1 MWTRR
6 TVMGGSA
13 LLWSVA
19 AATAASAGAV
29 PVAGSPPAVAPSL
42 ATTGLVAAGTVC
54 LADLEPDT
62 LGRLFD
68 TEPGGVIGADYQRAI
83 TMPDGRVLWT
93 FQDAAVRLGPDE
105 ITIVHNIAV
114 LQHDRCF
121 EILYRGSRAAPRSM
135 FFADRTVPFVR
146 WFWPL
151 DASVGHDGR
160 VYVYAAEVVERG
172 SDYLTETTPVGTWV
186 AIFDPTVDDVVAE
199 LRPPDSSADL
209 YGWSITSDADWTYLY
224 AQCYRQFG
232 FDDYATVPAFD
243 RSCATRITVAR
254 VPRGRLFDPL
264 RYWDGASWVADPQR
278 AAPVIETGG
287 RRINADQF
295 EWTGARF
302 VSVNKEGDWWG
313 DRILLSESVSPT
325 GPFRVYDE
333 ITAPIKCAECNS
345 FFATWVP
352 AAATRRTD
360 SSFVISLAHNRWDGV
375 VSAWYRPSFHRVRA
389 PTHSPSGS
397 TFVLTLPA
405 GTGAAALNVVAVGP
419 HEPGFLTVYPC
430 GAGRPEASN
439 VNHVGRPVVSN
450 LVLARPDAAGR
461 VCIYSL
467 ASTELVVDLSG
478 AFGVGG
484 STFRPQD
491 RPERV
496 VDTRVGTG
504 APLRRVGAGEELR
517 FRLSGSAETVGLA
530 LNVIAVEP
538 TAPGYLTVY
547 QCAGGRPETS
557 NVNYVSEP
565 VVSNLVVVPT
575 RADATDSTD
584 VCIYSLAETHVVV
597 DLAGSF
603 VGEGFVPPGA
613 PPGAPLGAAVRLLDT
628 RGPGRER
635 VAAGGTVDVDLASS
649 ALAGVLN
656 VIAVEPTVPGFITV
670 HPCDEPAPNASN
682 INYGG
687 VPIVSNLVI
696 ARPSPDGRVC
706 LTSSAETDV
715 VVDLAGFVPMTADY
729 EPMRTPVRLVDTR
742 IGTGV
747 SGQFGRSSGTGP

>member
-1 MWTRR
+1 MWKQRR
-6 TVMGGSA
+6 FVGGSA
-13 LLWSVA
+13 LLWSIA
-19 AATAASAGAV
+19 AAVPAGL
-29 PVAGSPPAVAPSL
+29 SPGADAPAVEASSP
-42 ATTGLVAAGTVC
+42 ATTDLVAAGTVC

-83 TMPDGRVLWT
+83 ALPDGRVLWT
-93 FQDAAVRLGPDE
+93 FQDAAVRVGPDE

-114 LQHDRCF
+114 LQQDRCF
-121 EILYRGSRAAPRSM
+121 EILYRGHRAAPKSM
-135 FFADRTVPFVR
+135 FFADRTIPFVR

-151 DASVGHDGR
+151 DAAVGNDGR

-172 SDYLTETTPVGTWV
+172 ADYLTETVPVGTWV

-209 YGWSITSDADWTYLY
+209 YGWSITSDAAWTYLY

-232 FDDYATVPAFD
+232 FDHYATVPAFD
-243 RSCATRITVAR
+243 RSCSTRITVAR

-264 RYWDGASWVADPQR
+264 RYWDGASWVADPDR
-278 AAPVIETGG
+278 AAPVIDAGG

-313 DRILLSESVSPT
+313 DRILLSESVAPT
-325 GPFRVYDE
+325 GPFRVYEE
-333 ITAPIKCAECNS
+333 IRAPIKCAECNS

-352 AAATRRTD
+352 AAAARRTD

-375 VSAWYRPSFHRVRA
+375 VSAWYRPSFHRVTA

-397 TFVLTLPA
+397 TFELTLPA
-405 GTGAAALNVVAVGP
+405 GTGAAALNVAAVGP
-419 HEPGFLTVYPC
+419 HGPGFLTVYPC
-430 GAGRPEASN
+430 DAGRPEASN

-478 AFGVGG
+478 TFGPDEN
-484 STFRPQD
+484 TFRPQA

-504 APLRRVGAGEELR
+504 APVRRVGAGEVLR
-517 FRLSGSAETVGLA
+517 VRLPTSGETVGLA

-538 TAPGYLTVY
+538 AAPGYLTVY
-547 QCAGGRPETS
+547 ECERGRPETS

-575 RADATDSTD
+575 VGATTTATTAD
-584 VCIYSLAETHVVV
+584 VCIYSLADTDVVV

-603 VGEGFVPPGA
+603 VGDGL
-613 PPGAPLGAAVRLLDT
+613 APLDEAVRLLDT
-628 RGPGRER
+628 RVPGRER
-635 VAAGGTVDVDLASS
+635 VSAGGTVEVDVASP
-649 ALAGVLN
+649 ALAAVLN
-656 VIAVEPTVPGFITV
+656 VIAVEASAPGFITV
-670 HPCDEPAPNASN
+670 HPCDEPAPNSSN

-687 VPIVSNLVI
+687 VPIVSNLVV
-696 ARPSPDGRVC
+696 ARPSSDGRICV
-706 LTSSAETDV
+706 TSSAETDV
-715 VVDLAGFVPMTADY
+715 VVDLAGFVPSAADY
-729 EPMRTPVRLVDTR
+729 EPMRTPVRIVDTR

-747 SGQFGRSSGTGP
+747 SGQFGASGGGRP